1 MGHKKESKFIIHI
14 YFKKSI
20 PSFLSTKTYKKK
32 KKMRALNIESKQL
45 FLQTILIRDRQLKTA
60 VRRQS

>member
-20 PSFLSTKTYKKK
+20 PSFLSTKTYKK

>member
-45 FLQTILIRDRQLKTA
+45 FL
-60 VRRQS
+60 